1 MQKIDRRLI
10 RFPNATAMLAVASI
24 ACSSGVLAGEKA
36 TSADEHSAHQGPAAH
51 EMSADDLATLR
62 QKIPLYRQYTDA
74 QINEGMARMVDLE
87 VYVSPAGVRN
97 EVGVLALGHGYKE
110 PGNTFFVGAYT
121 PVAAKYP
128 TAAGL
133 GMAMMSSSHIQTAI
147 DQLEQAGAKTIVA
160 LPTEV
165 GDDTSLIRQWNYIF
179 GLSAESAY
187 LDVPRVRS
195 NAKILLA
202 RTPTT
207 SPIIGDIL
215 ADYAKSAIRDVK
227 SEVAMLVVHGP
238 EEADDNAKLMEILAG
253 HAATVKAATG
263 LSEVYYD
270 SLQDDAPTAIRTANV
285 NRMRNWISKH
295 TAAGHRVIVL
305 QAIMTGQGGV
315 SGRLRRDFDGLSY
328 DLVDKGLTEHPL
340 FDRWIADTVAA
351 ELARAASLAPG
362 VR

>member
-1 MQKIDRRLI
+1 MRSIHHRLSTC
-10 RFPNATAMLAVASI
+10 RKAGVTLVVAMLAGSAG
-24 ACSSGVLAGEKA
+24 ALAAEKA
-36 TSADEHSAHQGPAAH
+36 AGADDHSAHQGQAAH
-51 EMSADDLATLR
+51 EMSANDLAVLR
-62 QKIPLYRQYTDA
+62 QKIPLYRQYTDS

-110 PGNTFFVGAYT
+110 PGNTFFVGAFK
-121 PVAAKYP
+121 PVAGKYP

-133 GMAMMSSSHIQTAI
+133 GMAMMSSGHIQAAV
-147 DQLEQAGAKTIVA
+147 DQLEKSGAKTIVA

-165 GDDTSLIRQWNYIF
+165 GDDTSLIRQWSYIF
-179 GLSAESAY
+179 GLSDESAY
-187 LDVPRVRS
+187 LDVPRVKS
-195 NAKILLA
+195 TAKILMA

-207 SPIIGDIL
+207 SPIIGEIL
-215 ADYAKSAIRDVK
+215 ADYAKSAIRDAK
-227 SEVAMLVVHGP
+227 NEVAMLVVHGP
-238 EEADDNAKLMEILAG
+238 QEAEDNLKLLKILAG

-285 NRMRNWISKH
+285 NRMRDWISKH

-328 DLVDKGLTEHPL
+328 DLVDKGFTEHPL
-340 FDRWIADTVAA
+340 FDRWIDATVTA